1 MGARGEAEGLTYVP
15 YPYCIVLLCSLITW
29 VCLVLLYG
37 DRAVKSY
44 CSKGERRLLGHAK
57 QRATVYTANI
67 LIKDEKG

>member
-37 DRAVKSY
+37 DRAVESY
-44 CSKGERRLLGHAK
+44 CLTRRMYACWVMLACKGF
-57 QRATVYTANI
+57 T
-67 LIKDEKG
+67 